1 MSVMTDGWNTEDS
14 SVSRQTLSTTGLCE
28 GTRVMTLGGNLPVE
42 YLCKGDM
49 IVTRAGAREL
59 RKITA
64 RPLAGSPVHVP
75 RSALGPRRPERDMY
89 LAPGQAVHVRDW
101 TGKRLFGT
109 DQRSVPLGQL
119 VDDRTFCWSD
129 LASGLLVYN
138 LEFLTQQVFYAEGM
152 EVMSADQPF
161 RVIQG
166 MAAA

>member
-1 MSVMTDGWNTEDS
+1 MSAMTDEWTARGLPAGQ
-14 SVSRQTLSTTGLCE
+14 QTTSTTGLCE
-28 GTRVMTLGGNLPVE
+28 GTRVMTLGGNLPVD

-64 RPLAGSPVHVP
+64 RPLAGTPVHVG
-75 RSALGPRRPERDMY
+75 RGTLGPRRPERDMY

-101 TGKRLFGT
+101 TGKRLFGS
-109 DQRSVPLGQL
+109 DQRSVPLEKL
-119 VDDRTFCWSD
+119 VDNKLVCWAD
-129 LASGLLVYN
+129 LASGLLVYD

-161 RVIQG
+161 RVIENI
-166 MAAA
+166 AAA